1 MKCPLA
7 FLTHGND
14 TAQPGQRGSK
24 QVVVPIQHI
33 SHRPNEQTEKK
44 IKHPCPSTSEE
55 TYHDP
60 AILRLEKPAPPA
72 YRRPNRECSG
82 KGKQKENDISSG
94 T

>member
-1 MKCPLA
+1 MKCSLA

-60 AILRLEKPAPPA
+60 AILVSKNQRHRHTAAPTESVPERA
-72 YRRPNRECSG
+72 N
-82 KGKQKENDISSG
+82 KKKTI
-94 T
+94 